1 MRTTMRAER
10 TIPERRRRRP
20 VPVGL
25 RLAAEAAR
33 ATTELGALVAALPS
47 LRRAPRGDGHPV
59 LVIPGL
65 AAGDATTVVLRQF
78 LRDRGYDAR
87 GWGLGVNLGPIASIR
102 TDLRDTL
109 EALADRHDRGV
120 SLVGWSLGGVYALE
134 LGRRSPDIVRGIV
147 TLGSPVRRISVGPA
161 PTTSVWSRSDTVV
174 HWRSSTLPSGPRREN
189 VEVRG
194 SHLGLGHNRAAL
206 MVIADRLAQ
215 PEGEWRPFDPAAYG
229 SLFPTDAARPAGI

>member
-1 MRTTMRAER
+1 MRTTMRAEP

-33 ATTELGALVAALPS
+33 ATTEFGALVAALPS

-134 LGRRSPDIVRGIV
+134 LGRRSPISFGGSSRSAAPSG
-147 TLGSPVRRISVGPA
+147 GSPWARRRRHRCGAAATPSFTGGARRCRPGRA
-161 PTTSVWSRSDTVV
+161 GRTSRSAGAIWGWVT
-174 HWRSSTLPSGPRREN
+174 TGRR
-189 VEVRG
+189 
-194 SHLGLGHNRAAL
+194 
-206 MVIADRLAQ
+206 
-215 PEGEWRPFDPAAYG
+215 
-229 SLFPTDAARPAGI
+229 